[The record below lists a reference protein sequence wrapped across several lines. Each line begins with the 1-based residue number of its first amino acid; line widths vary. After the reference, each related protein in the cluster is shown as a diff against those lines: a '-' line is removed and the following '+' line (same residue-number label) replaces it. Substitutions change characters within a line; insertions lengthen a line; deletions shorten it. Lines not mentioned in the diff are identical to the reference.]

1 LFYVSFYFQLD
12 EVLVEAENT
21 RLLMIDLRKK
31 MLTRIKALENLN
43 KDMESLVR
51 DLFDEIDEKGNGWI
65 DKFHFRLL
73 LRSLKLTY
81 ADDRFNRLYRAL
93 DSSGDGKL
101 EWEEL
106 HELLFGHLD
115 DNTSSHHNNHGS
127 GHMDNSEGPGGG
139 GGEGGNDVQPFHPHP
154 FLKSSSLMPALEED
168 HHDDARSVHTSSNEG
183 SDSDGNSSRGPSSRR
198 NSRFSNAS
206 SSKNQNASSVKS
218 STSPRASFVKSHP
231 RAASPSPSSPSSS
244 FAAPVQEI
252 PSLENLNQSQTRT
265 SFHEKR
271 LSSADKRKVT
281 IISEPTIRE
290 RKKRVVSDISKESEE
305 DFSNISEEE
314 IE

>member
-1 LFYVSFYFQLD
+1 
-12 EVLVEAENT
+12 
-21 RLLMIDLRKK
+21 MIDLRKK

-115 DNTSSHHNNHGS
+115 DNTSSHHNHHVGQ
-127 GHMDNSEGPGGG
+127 DNSEGPGG

-154 FLKSSSLMPALEED
+154 FLKSSSLMPALEEGKGD
-168 HHDDARSVHTSSNEG
+168 HNDDARSVNTSSNEG

-198 NSRFSNAS
+198 NSRFSNTS
-206 SSKNQNASSVKS
+206 SSKNQNAASRSRHNSLNASSAKS
-218 STSPRASFVKSHP
+218 SSSPRASFVKSHP
-231 RAASPSPSSPSSS
+231 RAASPSSPSS
-244 FAAPVQEI
+244 FTAPVQEI
-252 PSLENLNQSQTRT
+252 PSLENLNQPQTRS

-290 RKKRVVSDISKESEE
+290 RKKRVVSDLPKEGEE

-314 IE
+314 ID